1 MRIGRSGKM
10 PVGAIGCDP
19 LESQWKGVWGLMRK
33 GRREVL
39 LVLVVF
45 LAGTMVRAARYEK
58 GKPAG
63 SEDLVGITVEL
74 SWTTPGGDARGG
86 PGAKA
91 VSAPGLTLGITEG
104 VVTEVVSWPPES
116 SAQDT
121 IRPGQS
127 ADGNWQ
133 LGPGG
138 AGRVRARLEVSA
150 GADLLVHRGE
160 NQVRIPV
167 LAILERPQHT
177 PPQSPLTVSVERLP
191 WDSLVVDLGQGAED
205 GMVAPSVA
213 VPVVVKYNIVSPES
227 AEVMVRTT
235 AVLRPIG
242 GDEAL
247 WRYDEREQV
256 PANRLD
262 PPPRILTVPSPGVEG
277 SYVLEIHAA
286 WEPAGA
292 RDSSGTRLGRLIR
305 RRKASP
311 VANSATRRVVLAV
324 VSPKGGAPQTSFAAA
339 VDSPG
344 RETEVDALDL
354 SRIRSV
360 RVSAWGRSPVLKP
373 GGTLWGLPAEAFL
386 DAGRKERERDR
397 LRNLIGR
404 TPAEVSNL
412 GPADDSGL
420 AWSAVGL
427 RVSHPDQPHRLTVT
441 VAGGDPSA
449 LGVALVDPGGGG
461 KSPRVLLDACVSAP
475 PILKDGAP
483 ALFSWLVWP
492 DSSEPQ
498 LLLLNRN
505 SSSSVRLGSV
515 KLVELDKVPASPP
528 VRLPKTPATRTMG
541 LYLTGSHP
549 LDRFGGAGEAG
560 LTDNLENA
568 RNLVSYVSFC
578 SASLVVLPERLSER
592 PGRRGLKGQAEENST
607 GPDQLDVV
615 LRLLHRQGH
624 SAWLELNLEGQGGLP
639 GLPPPD
645 SAEALRQGLVR
656 VDRQGLADGPSYHPL
671 HPAVRQ
677 ALERRVE
684 QALAPRQGGTTFSG
698 ILLQLG
704 PGPTLLG
711 NPDTGL
717 DDDTFARFVHDTF
730 GPETASEIPGLGTAD
745 PNRFATRSKYLSGV
759 GRMPWLMWR
768 SRAIAALYSEL
779 DDAARAAAP
788 GTVLALSTPVLHGG
802 AAGIEARRVDMA
814 GLAPSQ
820 AWRSVGLD
828 LQTWPTGPNVPIV
841 LRGVELSTDPLAHD
855 LATSP
860 DLDAKIASRPHH
872 GMLLT
877 IDPEPV
883 DPALGPGFRTP
894 AGEGGADAA
903 AEAGK
908 HELAGTRRGSADKV
922 GGSLTLSAVPLGDGL
937 TVDEPLGHALAA
949 LDAQWVILAVPAI
962 AGHEERLRKFASV
975 LRALPAW
982 QAQPSVASGDQKD
995 YGIAVRALGDQTQ
1008 TFLEIANDTP
1018 YPIRLAGLLDAP
1030 APASVEDLGRNLRLV
1045 PQAATGGRQLVIDLL
1060 PYGVSAIR
1068 VGAAKARFSD
1078 ITPYPSDA
1086 VLTGMEAQYHELS
1099 NQLARLN
1106 RGSGSGIG
1114 EPPNP
1119 GFEPEPSAPVQPA
1132 HNTPG
1137 NPASSPASG
1146 QLPGGWKLEGEK
1158 DCSIAIDAS
1167 NPHSGQGSLR
1177 LTAPVVPVS
1186 VSSGSFVPNSASSV
1200 TIQAYFRTEPQ
1211 DSQVRLWIQGEVG
1224 GLPYLRRSEFKVSS
1238 AWELRAVRA
1247 VDLPAGGLD
1256 SARLRFELL
1265 TPGTLW
1271 IDDVHV
1277 VGEVAP
1283 KAVRLNA
1290 QRTLLAALQA
1300 YRTQRYGE
1308 FARLAGSHWARHP
1321 GILAVSRQN
1330 RPAELSETS
1339 GSSRSGPA
1347 AASALSPGRTVR

>member
-1 MRIGRSGKM
+1 M
-10 PVGAIGCDP
+10 
-19 LESQWKGVWGLMRK
+19 
-33 GRREVL
+33 
-39 LVLVVF
+39 VV
-45 LAGTMVRAARYEK
+45 
-58 GKPAG
+58 
-63 SEDLVGITVEL
+63 
-74 SWTTPGGDARGG
+74 
-86 PGAKA
+86 
-91 VSAPGLTLGITEG
+91 
-104 VVTEVVSWPPES
+104 
-116 SAQDT
+116 
-121 IRPGQS
+121 
-127 ADGNWQ
+127 
-133 LGPGG
+133 
-138 AGRVRARLEVSA
+138 
-150 GADLLVHRGE
+150 
-160 NQVRIPV
+160 
-167 LAILERPQHT
+167 
-177 PPQSPLTVSVERLP
+177 
-191 WDSLVVDLGQGAED
+191 
-205 GMVAPSVA
+205 PSVA
-213 VPVVVKYNIVSPES
+213 VPVVVKYNIVSPET
-227 AEVMVRTT
+227 ADVMVRTT
-235 AVLRPIG
+235 AVLRQMG

-262 PPPRILTVPSPGVEG
+262 PPPRILTVPAPGVEG

-292 RDSSGTRLGRLIR
+292 RDTSGTRLGRLIR

-324 VSPKGGAPQTSFAAA
+324 VSPNGGASQTSFAAA

-354 SRIRSV
+354 NRIRSA
-360 RVSAWGRSPVLKP
+360 RISAWGRSPVLKP
-373 GGTLWGLPAEAFL
+373 GGTLWGLPDEAFL

-427 RVSHPDQPHRLTVT
+427 RVSHPEQPHRLTVT

-449 LGVALVDPGGGG
+449 LGVALVDPGVGD
-461 KSPRVLLDACVSAP
+461 KSPRVLLDACVSGP
-475 PILKDGAP
+475 PILKDGPP
-483 ALFSWLVWP
+483 ASFSWLVWP

-498 LLLLNRN
+498 LLLLNR
-505 SSSSVRLGSV
+505 SSSGSVRLGSV

-541 LYLTGSHP
+541 LYLTGWHP
-549 LDRFGGAGEAG
+549 LDRFGGAGKAG
-560 LTDNLENA
+560 LTDNLEIA

-578 SASLVVLPERLSER
+578 GASLVVLPERLSER

-615 LRLLHRQGH
+615 LRLLHRQGY

-730 GPETASEIPGLGTAD
+730 GPETAGEIPGLGTAD

-779 DDAARAAAP
+779 DEAARAAAP

-802 AAGIEARRVDMA
+802 AAGTEARRVDMA

-860 DLDAKIASRPHH
+860 DLDAKIASRSHR

-883 DPALGPGFRTP
+883 DHAPGPGFRTP

-908 HELAGTRRGSADKV
+908 HELADTRRGSADKV
-922 GGSLTLSAVPLGDGL
+922 GGSLALSAVPLGDGL

-1119 GFEPEPSAPVQPA
+1119 GFEPEPLAPVQPA
-1132 HNTPG
+1132 HNTAG

-1146 QLPGGWKLEGEK
+1146 QLPGGWMLEGEK

-1167 NPHSGQGSLR
+1167 NPHSGQGSLK
-1177 LTAPVVPVS
+1177 LTAPIVPVS

-1200 TIQAYFRTEPQ
+1200 MIQAYFRTEPR
-1211 DSQVRLWIQGEVG
+1211 DSQVRLWIEGEVG
-1224 GLPYLRRSEFKVSS
+1224 GLIGPEDYEFVAEELFEDSSAAVILIEDLWAAPLADARPKDRTHRPGPSPSRRS
-1238 AWELRAVRA
+1238 
-1247 VDLPAGGLD
+1247 
-1256 SARLRFELL
+1256 
-1265 TPGTLW
+1265 
-1271 IDDVHV
+1271 
-1277 VGEVAP
+1277 VA
-1283 KAVRLNA
+1283 
-1290 QRTLLAALQA
+1290 T
-1300 YRTQRYGE
+1300 
-1308 FARLAGSHWARHP
+1308 
-1321 GILAVSRQN
+1321 
-1330 RPAELSETS
+1330 
-1339 GSSRSGPA
+1339 
-1347 AASALSPGRTVR
+1347 LSPHGVLMPESRPLGRQAA